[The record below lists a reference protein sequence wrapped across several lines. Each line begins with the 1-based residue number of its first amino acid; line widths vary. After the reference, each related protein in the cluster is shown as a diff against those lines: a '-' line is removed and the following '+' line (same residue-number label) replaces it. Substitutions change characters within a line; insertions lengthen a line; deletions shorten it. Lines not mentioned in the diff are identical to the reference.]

1 MKKGLLLG
9 AGFSYDL
16 GMPLSYELTD
26 VFLGIYNDT
35 NVKRL
40 AAAMSVQQP
49 YGKDRPINKN
59 AITNGWDLL
68 LDYKRNNGKNYEAFL
83 AGLQSLRT
91 C

>member
-59 AITNGWDLL
+59 AITNGWDLYSTIKGTTGRTMKL
-68 LDYKRNNGKNYEAFL
+68 FL
-83 AGLQSLRT
+83 RVYRV
-91 C
+91 